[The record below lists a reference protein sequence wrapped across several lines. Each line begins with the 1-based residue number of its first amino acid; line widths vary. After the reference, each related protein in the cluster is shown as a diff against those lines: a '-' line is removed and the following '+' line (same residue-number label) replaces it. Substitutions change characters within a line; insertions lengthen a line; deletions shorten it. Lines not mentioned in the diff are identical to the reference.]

1 MEKLNINQNEI
12 DLSKA
17 ILQKIKFPE
26 EISVN
31 VFVKRLDLIH
41 PFINGNKWFKLK
53 HNLHFARENNFK
65 TILTFGG
72 AFSNHIYATASAG
85 NIFGFETIGI
95 IRGEEHVP
103 LNPTLRFASSNGMK
117 LIYISRSDY
126 RKKHLPEFS
135 EWIKK
140 KFGDVYII
148 PEGGSNLL
156 AIKGASEI
164 PSLVELNFNYLVTA
178 CGTAGTV
185 SGLICGANDSKQIV
199 GISVLRGAHFLNL
212 NADKFTYEFS
222 GKTFSNWIINHDY
235 HFGGYAKIN
244 RELILFIKQIEELNE
259 IVLDPIYTGKMLFAV
274 YDLAK
279 HNFFDPE
286 SNVICLHTGG
296 QQGIAGL
303 NSKMHFVLSN
313 KI

>member
-26 EISVN
+26 DVSAN
-31 VFVKRLDLIH
+31 VFIKRLDLIH
-41 PFINGNKWFKLK
+41 PHINGNKWFKLK
-53 HNLHFARENNFK
+53 YNIQFAKENNYK

-72 AFSNHIYATASAG
+72 AYSNHIYATSAAG
-85 NIFGFETIGI
+85 NKFNFETIGI
-95 IRGEEHVP
+95 IRGEEHLP
-103 LNPTLRFASSNGMK
+103 LNPTLSFAVSNGMQ
-117 LIYISRSDY
+117 LVYISRSDY
-126 RKKHLPEFS
+126 RKKNLPEFS

-140 KFGDVYII
+140 KFGDVFVV

-164 PSLVELNFNYLVTA
+164 PSLIEIDYDYLVTA
-178 CGTAGTV
+178 CGTAGTI
-185 SGLICGANDSKQIV
+185 SGLICGSDERKRIL
-199 GISVLRGAHFLNL
+199 GISVLRGADFLNL
-212 NADKFTYEFS
+212 NVEKFTREFS
-222 GKTFSNWIINHDY
+222 GKAFSNWMMNHNY

-244 RELILFIKQIEELNE
+244 RELILFIKQIEELND
-259 IVLDPIYTGKMLFAV
+259 IILDPIYTGKMLFAV

-279 HNFFDPE
+279 RNYFD
-286 SNVICLHTGG
+286 STTNIVCLHTGG
-296 QQGIAGL
+296 QQGIEGMK
-303 NSKMHFVLSN
+303 SKMNFVLGN